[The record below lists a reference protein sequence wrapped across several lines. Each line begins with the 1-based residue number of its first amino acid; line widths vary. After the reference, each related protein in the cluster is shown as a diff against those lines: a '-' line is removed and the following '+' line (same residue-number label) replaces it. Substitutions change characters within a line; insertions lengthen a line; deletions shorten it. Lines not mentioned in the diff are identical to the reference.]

1 MATLTTTIVEE
12 LNLNNKTR
20 GSKNVSVTS
29 NITQVFHRIYE
40 VDPTYQ
46 STIIGFTPYGD
57 NGYIFNE
64 GDVRYFRITNL
75 DASNTVRLNILGT
88 SEEYFVD
95 LPPKGSFM
103 MNNDTM
109 DANDSGLQTPTMNQI
124 ASVRALTTSG
134 TADVEVFAAG
144 VTS

>member
-46 STIIGFTPYGD
+46 STIISFINVGD
-57 NGYIFNE
+57 SGNNINQ
-64 GDVRYFRITNL
+64 DDLRYLRITNL
-75 DASNTVRLNILGT
+75 DSSNTIRLNILGT

-95 LPPKGSFM
+95 LPAKGTFM
-103 MNNDTM
+103 INNDDM
-109 DANDSGLQTPTMNQI
+109 DANDSGLQTPTMNAI
-124 ASVRALTTSG
+124 SSIRALTTSG